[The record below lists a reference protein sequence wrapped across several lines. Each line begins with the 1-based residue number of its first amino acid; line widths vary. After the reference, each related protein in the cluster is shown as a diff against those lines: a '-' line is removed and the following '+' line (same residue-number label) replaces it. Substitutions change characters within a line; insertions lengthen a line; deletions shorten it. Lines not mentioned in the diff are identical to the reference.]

1 MGRKRKRLSRR
12 KALSPKEQRKAL
24 LFWREKNRLKEKL
37 AVSDKNREYEDF
49 LKQFESGYPSR
60 SDSDRQRQP
69 QNRYSADRPVSQRTA
84 HTSRQPVNNR
94 TYTRQHIPQKRRT
107 AKKRKQR
114 RLFGISAA
122 VLVIILLAILISVVA
137 KSCSSGGDAPNG
149 TDVLSGTWDLDG
161 ITVYQFDGKGNGAL
175 KLPDNTYSFTYKM
188 KDNNLSI
195 DFESESARDITYTF
209 TVENEKL
216 LLVSTE
222 KDKEITYELTKTND
236 G

>member
-1 MGRKRKRLSRR
+1 MRK
-12 KALSPKEQRKAL
+12 
-24 LFWREKNRLKEKL
+24 KNPLKGEH
-37 AVSDKNREYEDF
+37 AVSDKDREYEEIMK
-49 LKQFESGYPSR
+49 LFEQKYPESTN
-60 SDSDRQRQP
+60 SDGQRQP
-69 QNRYSADRPVSQRTA
+69 QNQYSADRPVSQRTA
-84 HTSRQPVNNR
+84 QTSRQPVKNQ

-107 AKKRKQR
+107 AKKRKQH
-114 RLFGISAA
+114 RLLGISAA
-122 VLVIILLAILISVVA
+122 VLAIILLAILIIAVA
-137 KSCSSGGDAPNG
+137 RSCSVGGNVLNGGSVPNG
-149 TDVLSGTWDLDG
+149 TDVLNGTWNLDG

-188 KDNNLSI
+188 KDNSLSI

-209 TVENEKL
+209 TVKNEKL

>member
-1 MGRKRKRLSRR
+1 M
-12 KALSPKEQRKAL
+12 
-24 LFWREKNRLKEKL
+24 
-37 AVSDKNREYEDF
+37 SDKDREYEEIMK
-49 LKQFESGYPSR
+49 LFEQKYPESTN
-60 SDSDRQRQP
+60 SDRQRQP

-84 HTSRQPVNNR
+84 QTSRQPVKNR

-107 AKKRKQR
+107 AKKRKQH
-114 RLFGISAA
+114 RLLGISAA
-122 VLVIILLAILISVVA
+122 VLAIILLAILIIVVA
-137 KSCSSGGDAPNG
+137 KSCSSGGDVPKGTDVLNG

-188 KDNNLSI
+188 KDNSLSI

>member
-1 MGRKRKRLSRR
+1 M
-12 KALSPKEQRKAL
+12 
-24 LFWREKNRLKEKL
+24 
-37 AVSDKNREYEDF
+37 SDKDREYEEIMK
-49 LKQFESGYPSR
+49 LFEQKYPESTN
-60 SDSDRQRQP
+60 SDRQRQP

-84 HTSRQPVNNR
+84 QTSRQPVKNR

-107 AKKRKQR
+107 AKKRKQH
-114 RLFGISAA
+114 RLLGISAA
-122 VLVIILLAILISVVA
+122 VLAIILLAVLIIVVA
-137 KSCSSGGDAPNG
+137 KSCSSGGDVPKGTDVLNG

-175 KLPDNTYSFTYKM
+175 KLPDNTYSFTYKT
-188 KDNNLSI
+188 KDNSLSI

-209 TVENEKL
+209 TVKNEKL

-222 KDKEITYELTKTND
+222 KDKEITYELTKPND

>member
-1 MGRKRKRLSRR
+1 M
-12 KALSPKEQRKAL
+12 
-24 LFWREKNRLKEKL
+24 
-37 AVSDKNREYEDF
+37 SDKDREYEEIMK
-49 LKQFESGYPSR
+49 LFEQKYPESTN
-60 SDSDRQRQP
+60 SDRQRQP

-84 HTSRQPVNNR
+84 QPSRQTVNNR

-107 AKKRKQR
+107 PKKRKQR
-114 RLFGISAA
+114 RLLGISAA
-122 VLVIILLAILISVVA
+122 VLAIILLAVLIIVVA
-137 KSCSSGGDAPNG
+137 KSCSSGGDVPNG

-175 KLPDNTYSFTYKM
+175 KLPDNTYSFTYKT
-188 KDNNLSI
+188 KDNSLSI
-195 DFESESARDITYTF
+195 DFESESAQDITYTF

-222 KDKEITYELTKTND
+222 KDKETTYELTKTND

>member
-1 MGRKRKRLSRR
+1 M
-12 KALSPKEQRKAL
+12 
-24 LFWREKNRLKEKL
+24 
-37 AVSDKNREYEDF
+37 SDKDREYEEIMK
-49 LKQFESGYPSR
+49 LFEQKYPESTN
-60 SDSDRQRQP
+60 SDRQRQP
-69 QNRYSADRPVSQRTA
+69 QSRYSADCPVSQRTPQQRTA
-84 HTSRQPVNNR
+84 TAQPSRQTVNNR

-107 AKKRKQR
+107 PKKHKQR
-114 RLFGISAA
+114 RLLGISAA
-122 VLVIILLAILISVVA
+122 VLAIILLAVLIIVVA
-137 KSCSSGGDAPNG
+137 KSCSSGGDVPKGTDVLNG

-175 KLPDNTYSFTYKM
+175 KLPDNTYSFTYKT
-188 KDNNLSI
+188 KDNSLSI
-195 DFESESARDITYTF
+195 DFESESAQDITYTF

>member
-1 MGRKRKRLSRR
+1 M
-12 KALSPKEQRKAL
+12 
-24 LFWREKNRLKEKL
+24 
-37 AVSDKNREYEDF
+37 SDKDREREYEDIIKQYSYEEL
-49 LKQFESGYPSR
+49 LKPFEKEQSPR

-69 QNRYSADRPVSQRTA
+69 QNRYSANRPVSQRTA
-84 HTSRQPVNNR
+84 QPSRQPVNNR

-114 RLFGISAA
+114 RLLGISAA
-122 VLVIILLAILISVVA
+122 VLAIILLVVLIIVVA

-149 TDVLSGTWDLDG
+149 TDALSGTWDLDG

-175 KLPDNTYSFTYKM
+175 KLPDNTYSFTYKT
-188 KDNNLSI
+188 KDNSLSI

-222 KDKEITYELTKTND
+222 KDKEITYELKKTND

>member
-1 MGRKRKRLSRR
+1 M
-12 KALSPKEQRKAL
+12 
-24 LFWREKNRLKEKL
+24 
-37 AVSDKNREYEDF
+37 SDKDREYEEIMK
-49 LKQFESGYPSR
+49 LFEQKYPESTN
-60 SDSDRQRQP
+60 SDRQRQP

-84 HTSRQPVNNR
+84 QTSRQPVKNR

-107 AKKRKQR
+107 AKKRKQH
-114 RLFGISAA
+114 RLLGISAA
-122 VLVIILLAILISVVA
+122 VLAIILLAILIIVVA
-137 KSCSSGGDAPNG
+137 KSCSSGGDVPKG

-188 KDNNLSI
+188 KDNSLSI

-209 TVENEKL
+209 TVKNEKL